1 MPSRANRLVAVGAV
15 VKAVRTAM
23 RPGGPSLGERAQAI
37 PRMVR
42 AVVSG
47 DYVGVSKGR
56 LLLLLGAAG
65 YVASPVDLMPEGVL
79 GVLGMAD
86 DAMVLGWLATQLV
99 EETEAFL
106 AWEREVGGAP
116 RAGGAGPATDG
127 ARWDGSA
134 TGRTVRGDVV
144 P

>member
-1 MPSRANRLVAVGAV
+1 MPSTANRLVAVGAV

-23 RPGGPSLGERAQAI
+23 RPGGPTMGERAGAV
-37 PRMVR
+37 PRLVR
-42 AVVSG
+42 AVVG
-47 DYVGVSKGR
+47 GQYVGVSKGR
-56 LLLLLGAAG
+56 LLLLLAAAG
-65 YVASPVDLMPEGVL
+65 YVISPVDLMPEGVL

-106 AWEREVGGAP
+106 AWEREVGGRAAP
-116 RAGGAGPATDG
+116 
-127 ARWDGSA
+127 GSS
-134 TGRTVRGDVV
+134 GRTVRGDVV

>member
-1 MPSRANRLVAVGAV
+1 MAKTANRLVAVGAV

-23 RPGGPSLGERAQAI
+23 RPGGPSLGERATAV
-37 PRMVR
+37 PRLVR
-42 AVVSG
+42 AVVAG

-56 LLLLLGAAG
+56 LLLLLAAAG
-65 YVASPVDLMPEGVL
+65 YVVSPVDLMPEGVL

-106 AWEREVGGAP
+106 AWERGRGQ
-116 RAGGAGPATDG
+116 GP
-127 ARWDGSA
+127 SA
-134 TGRTVRGDVV
+134 SGRTVPGDVV
-144 P
+144 R